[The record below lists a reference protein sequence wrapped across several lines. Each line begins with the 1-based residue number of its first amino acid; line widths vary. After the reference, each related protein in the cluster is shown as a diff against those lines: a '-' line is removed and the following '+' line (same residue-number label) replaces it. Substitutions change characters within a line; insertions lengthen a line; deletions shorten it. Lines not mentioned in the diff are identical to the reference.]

1 MAVPQQQQHLL
12 PVLQPH

>member
-1 MAVPQQQQHLL
+1 MAVPEQQQHLL